1 MRSIE
6 ILVNPA
12 PRSLGAPMSGM
23 HPTTRRQAREV
34 LDLFIEGANVTA
46 QVADTQATNVL
57 RDLAHTIG
65 ILSKQPRGKG
75 IVRFYDEPWELCIE
89 RMGSH
94 ASLSV
99 YRGGHDP
106 QIAVYNRL
114 VPFLDLVTS
123 ARDALDA
130 QVARLGGCVD
140 AQGARNALNGPA
152 AENDTFGAE
161 HFAHST
167 VVLDHQ
173 RDASLSFAA
182 ELCLPVH
189 KLDDQEST
197 VERADL
203 HALLFRGRMFAE
215 VRGRSVDFGEC
226 HPFLVAERLVELAG
240 SAFAAFERGILFNVR
255 SEAMSTIVGLRLG
268 HDASVALTLGSRSRT
283 AKQAVYTFPALPL
296 VDFLESV
303 VAFGRGLSRTLV
315 RRDRAQASNLRLSQF
330 RRKVREVSDSVR
342 ELTRQDER
350 VNPSP
355 EPYRA
360 FAESARN
367 SLPGTTTGHRPAR
380 LRYVP
385 RWQAIV
391 PGLDLRATFL
401 CGGRVIAA
409 GGRELYCLERDQG
422 DVLWRVPIT
431 RGASFVTPGG
441 IARLDSEGLL
451 SVHDFGTG
459 EVTLQTRI
467 EPRFGGP
474 TVGAVVSGAGLPRL
488 LIVTEGEHHWVAID
502 LTSGERRWRHAW
514 GRGEPMSRL
523 GAKAV
528 RIKRIGKLAYVTS
541 GDTALSAIDVLSGAL
556 VWRVRDRLRFRALPT
571 LDHDLLFAVA
581 GGMASLSALHAID
594 PYAGAARWRSA
605 IPQALTACTVE
616 GSPMVAGSTVAIAY
630 RDGGQLR
637 LAGYDR
643 ESGKHAWTSSPVA
656 ESGTSW
662 LAVDDL
668 FIGNT
673 PGAELIA
680 LCSRTGAL
688 RYRRALTSHLE
699 PDVPRRLEPVL
710 RSGALFVPNSDVRV
724 IRPSDG
730 ELLGTIGGTDLI
742 PDLLRVDERCD
753 VYLAEESGHL
763 AAFSAQTKLSIAK

>member
-6 ILVNPA
+6 IRLNPA
-12 PRSLGAPMSGM
+12 PRSLVAPASGM
-23 HPTTRRQAREV
+23 HPSMRRQAREV

-46 QVADTQATNVL
+46 QVTDTQASCVL
-57 RDLAHTIG
+57 RDLAYTIAL
-65 ILSKQPRGKG
+65 LSKQPRGKG

-89 RMGSH
+89 RIGSH

-99 YRGGHDP
+99 YRGGNEP

-123 ARDALDA
+123 ASDALDA
-130 QVARLGGCVD
+130 QVERLGGSVD
-140 AQGARNALNGPA
+140 AQAARNALDAPV
-152 AENDTFGAE
+152 AENDTFDTE
-161 HFAHST
+161 QFAHST
-167 VVLDHQ
+167 VVVDHQ

-182 ELCLPVH
+182 ELSLPVH

-240 SAFAAFERGILFNVR
+240 RAFAAFERGILFNVR
-255 SEAMSTIVGLRLG
+255 SEAMSTVVGLRLG
-268 HDASVALTLGSRSRT
+268 NDASVALTLGSNSRT
-283 AKQAVYTFPALPL
+283 TKQAVYTFPSLPL

-315 RRDRAQASNLRLSQF
+315 RRDRAQTHNLRLSLF
-330 RRKVREVSDSVR
+330 RRKVRELSDSVR

-350 VNPSP
+350 VNPTP

-360 FAESARN
+360 FAESTRN
-367 SLPGTTTGHRPAR
+367 SLRSPVGHRPGR

-391 PGLDLRATFL
+391 PGIDLRATFL
-401 CGGRVIAA
+401 CGGRIVVS
-409 GGRELYCLERDQG
+409 GSHELYCLERDQG
-422 DVLWRVPIT
+422 EVLWRVPIT

-441 IARLDSEGLL
+441 IARLDAEGLL

-474 TVGAVVSGAGLPRL
+474 TVGTVVSGAGLPRL
-488 LIVTEGEHHWVAID
+488 LVVTEGEHHWVAID

-541 GDTALSAIDVLSGAL
+541 GDTALSAIDVLSGDL

-571 LDHDLLFAVA
+571 LDHELLFAIA
-581 GGMASLSALHAID
+581 GGMSSLAALHAID
-594 PYAGAARWRSA
+594 PYSGTARWRSA

-616 GSPMVAGSTVAIAY
+616 GSPMVAGSTVATAY
-630 RDGGQLR
+630 RDGGHLR

-643 ESGKHAWTSSPVA
+643 DSGKHSWTSAPIA
-656 ESGTSW
+656 QPGTSW

-680 LCSRTGAL
+680 LCARTGAQ
-688 RYRRALTSHLE
+688 RYRHALSSHLE

>member
-12 PRSLGAPMSGM
+12 PRSLGSPLSGV
-23 HPTTRRQAREV
+23 HAITRKQAREV

-46 QVADTQATNVL
+46 RVTDTQAGCVL
-57 RDLAHTIG
+57 RDMAHAIAE
-65 ILSKQPRGKG
+65 LSKQPRGKN

-89 RMGSH
+89 RLGVY

-99 YRGGHDP
+99 YRGGHEP

-114 VPFLDLVTS
+114 VPFLDLVGS

-130 QVARLGGCVD
+130 QLLRLGSH
-140 AQGARNALNGPA
+140 AEAEAARSALNLSF
-152 AENDTFGAE
+152 AENDTDDGE
-161 HFAHST
+161 RFAYST
-167 VVLDHQ
+167 VVLEHQ

-182 ELCLPVH
+182 ELSLPVH
-189 KLDDQEST
+189 KVDDLEST

-203 HALLFRGRMFAE
+203 HALLFRGRMFAD
-215 VRGRSVDFGEC
+215 VRGRSVDFGAC
-226 HPFLVAERLVELAG
+226 HPFLVAERLVELAER
-240 SAFAAFERGILFNVR
+240 AFAAFERGILFNVR
-255 SEAMSTIVGLRLG
+255 CEAMSTVIGVRLG
-268 HDASVALTLGSRSRT
+268 EDASVALTLGTT
-283 AKQAVYTFPALPL
+283 AQSAKRAVYTFPSLPL

-303 VAFGRGLSRTLV
+303 VSFGRTLCRTLV
-315 RRDRAQASNLRLSQF
+315 RRDRAQTNNLRLSLF
-330 RRKVREVSDSVR
+330 RRKIRELSESTR

-350 VNPSP
+350 VNPTP

-360 FAESARN
+360 FAESARESIRN
-367 SLPGTTTGHRPAR
+367 QGGHRPAR

-391 PGLDLRATFL
+391 PGIDLRATFL
-401 CGGRVIAA
+401 CGDRIVVA
-409 GGRELYCLERDQG
+409 GSHELYCLERDAG
-422 DVLWRVPIT
+422 EVLWRVPIA

-441 IARLDSEGLL
+441 IARLDAEGLL
-451 SVHDFGTG
+451 NVHDFGTG

-474 TVGAVVSGAGLPRL
+474 TVGTVVSGAGLPRL
-488 LIVTEGEHHWVAID
+488 LVTTEGEHHWVAID

-514 GRGEPMSRL
+514 GRGEPASRL
-523 GAKAV
+523 GTKAV
-528 RIKRIGKLAYVTS
+528 RIKRIGKLAYITS
-541 GDTALSAIDVLSGAL
+541 GDTALSAIDVLTGAL

-571 LDHDLLFAVA
+571 LDHELLFAIA
-581 GGMASLSALHAID
+581 GGMSSLAALHAID
-594 PYAGAARWRSA
+594 PYAGTVRFRVS
-605 IPQALTACTVE
+605 IPRVSTACTVE
-616 GSPMVAGSTVAIAY
+616 GSPIVAGSTVAIAY
-630 RDGGQLR
+630 RDGGHLR

-643 ESGKHAWTSSPVA
+643 DSGAHEWTSSPIA
-656 ESGTSW
+656 PPGTSW

-673 PGAELIA
+673 PNAEVIA
-680 LCSRTGAL
+680 LCARTGTL
-688 RYRRALTSHLE
+688 RYRHALSTLIE
-699 PDVPRRLEPVL
+699 ADVPRRLEPVL